1 MQLLELISK
10 AQGALTAMIGE
21 DWELDY
27 GKLGKLLE
35 VYSKKAKISLSR
47 VSYAAK
53 LLKDGKEL
61 VLGACHELPYSAI
74 CLYVLGRD
82 AGAPITLLDCIEA
95 VARVVKEGDPGVG
108 IYARYRVQMQ
118 NGVKVIEAGSRVMGP
133 EPILWYDTGCHRLV
147 VKVLKG
153 DGEEKAFVIRGHD
166 YFAYDYFVW
175 QLERLSGPLS
185 LEVQERTA
193 YEVERLEERFLR
205 VMTFLRPRLA
215 ETGIKLVP
223 HVSAERFLWRGLR
236 ALGREDL
243 WERAFAYLRYYD
255 LGESPAY
262 SAALAATIA
271 VAVEPSPKPTYLE
284 IATAFGVS
292 APSLRRRYM
301 RIAKKGPQ
309 PKSLK

>member
-1 MQLLELISK
+1 MQLLELIFK
-10 AQGALTAMIGE
+10 AHGALTAMTGE

-35 VYSKKAKISLSR
+35 VYSAKAKISLSR
-47 VSYAAK
+47 VSYAAI
-53 LLKDGKEL
+53 LLKDGKEI

-95 VARVVKEGDPGVG
+95 VARVVKEGDPGIG

-118 NGVKVIEAGSRVMGP
+118 NGVKVIEAGGRVKGP

-147 VKVLKG
+147 VKILKG
-153 DGEEKAFVIRGHD
+153 DGEERVLVIRGHD
-166 YFAYDYFVW
+166 YFTW

-193 YEVERLEERFLR
+193 YEVERLEERLLR
-205 VMTFLRPRLA
+205 AMTFLRPRLA
-215 ETGIKLVP
+215 ETGIKLVA

-236 ALGREDL
+236 ALGREYL
-243 WERAFAYLRYYD
+243 WEKAFAYLRYYD

-284 IATAFGVS
+284 IATAFGAS

>member
-1 MQLLELISK
+1 MELLELISK
-10 AQGALTAMIGE
+10 SQGALTAIIGE

-27 GKLGKLLE
+27 GKLGRLLE
-35 VYSKKAKISLSR
+35 VYSTKAKISLSR

-53 LLKDGKEL
+53 LLKDGREL
-61 VLGACHELPYSAI
+61 VLGTCHELPYSVV

-153 DGEEKAFVIRGHD
+153 DGEEERALVIRGHD
-166 YFAYDYFVW
+166 YFAW
-175 QLERLSGPLS
+175 RLETLSGPLS

-193 YEVERLEERFLR
+193 YEIEKLEERLLR
-205 VMTFLRPRLA
+205 SMTFLRPRLA
-215 ETGIKLVP
+215 ETGIKLVA
-223 HVSAERFLWRGLR
+223 HVNSERFLWRGLR

-243 WERAFAYLRYYD
+243 WERAVAYLRYYD

-271 VAVEPSPKPTYLE
+271 IAVDSSPEKPTYLD
-284 IATAFGVS
+284 IARAFGVS
-292 APSLRRRYM
+292 APSLRRRYE

-309 PKSLK
+309 LK

>member
-1 MQLLELISK
+1 MELLELISK
-10 AQGALTAMIGE
+10 AHGALTAIIGE
-21 DWELDY
+21 DWELDN
-27 GKLGKLLE
+27 GKLEKLLE
-35 VYSKKAKISLSR
+35 AYSKKAKISLSR

-74 CLYVLGRD
+74 CLYILGRD

-153 DGEEKAFVIRGHD
+153 DGEERALVIRGHD
-166 YFAYDYFVW
+166 YFTWY
-175 QLERLSGPLS
+175 LKNLSAPLG

-205 VMTFLRPRLA
+205 AMTFLRPRLA
-215 ETGIKLVP
+215 GTGVRLVA
-223 HVSAERFLWRGLR
+223 HVNSERFLWRGLR
-236 ALGREDL
+236 ILGREDL

-262 SAALAATIA
+262 SAALAATMA
-271 VAVEPSPKPTYLE
+271 VAVDPSPKPTYLD
-284 IATAFGVS
+284 IARAFGVS
-292 APSLRRRYM
+292 APSLVIRFE
-301 RIAKKGPQ
+301 RIAKKEPT
-309 PKSLK
+309 PK

>member
-1 MQLLELISK
+1 MQLLEPISK

-35 VYSKKAKISLSR
+35 VYSAKAKISLSR

-95 VARVVKEGDPGVG
+95 VARVVKEGDPGIG
-108 IYARYRVQMQ
+108 IYARYKVQMQ

-153 DGEEKAFVIRGHD
+153 DGEEKALVIRGHD

-193 YEVERLEERFLR
+193 YEVERLEERLLR
-205 VMTFLRPRLA
+205 AMTFLRPRLA
-215 ETGIKLVP
+215 GTGIKLVA

-301 RIAKKGPQ
+301 RIAKKGPS
-309 PKSLK
+309 PK

>member
-1 MQLLELISK
+1 MELLELISK

-27 GKLGKLLE
+27 GKLGRLLE

-53 LLKDGKEL
+53 LLKDGREL

-74 CLYVLGRD
+74 CLYVLGRG

-108 IYARYRVQMQ
+108 IYAHYKVQMQ
-118 NGVKVIEAGSRVMGP
+118 NGVEVIEAGSRVKGP

-147 VKVLKG
+147 VKILRG
-153 DGEEKAFVIRGHD
+153 DGEERVLTIRGHGC
-166 YFAYDYFVW
+166 FAW

-185 LEVQERTA
+185 LEVQERAA
-193 YEVERLEERFLR
+193 YEVERLEERLLR
-205 VMTFLRPRLA
+205 AMTFLRPRLT
-215 ETGIKLVP
+215 ETGIKLVA
-223 HVSAERFLWRGLR
+223 HVGAERFLWRGLR
-236 ALGREDL
+236 ILGRGDL
-243 WERAFAYLRYYD
+243 LERAFAYLRYYD

-284 IATAFGVS
+284 IARAFGVS
-292 APSLRRRYM
+292 EPSLKRRFKRL
-301 RIAKKGPQ
+301 AKKEP
-309 PKSLK
+309 SLK

>member
-1 MQLLELISK
+1 MELLELIFK

-27 GKLGKLLE
+27 GKLGRLLE
-35 VYSKKAKISLSR
+35 VYSTKAKISLSR

-82 AGAPITLLDCIEA
+82 AGAPITLLDSIEA

-118 NGVKVIEAGSRVMGP
+118 NGVKVIEAGSRVKGP

-147 VKVLKG
+147 VKILRG
-153 DGEEKAFVIRGHD
+153 DGEERALVIRGHD
-166 YFAYDYFVW
+166 YFAW
-175 QLERLSGPLS
+175 QLERLGGPLS

-205 VMTFLRPRLA
+205 MMTFLRPRLA
-215 ETGIKLVP
+215 KTGIKLVP

-236 ALGREDL
+236 ILGRGDL
-243 WERAFAYLRYYD
+243 LERAFAYLRYYD

-271 VAVEPSPKPTYLE
+271 VAMEPSPKPTYLE

>member
-1 MQLLELISK
+1 
-10 AQGALTAMIGE
+10 LT
-21 DWELDY
+21 
-27 GKLGKLLE
+27 
-35 VYSKKAKISLSR
+35 
-47 VSYAAK
+47 
-53 LLKDGKEL
+53 KDGKEL

-95 VARVVKEGDPGVG
+95 VARVVKEGDPGIG

-118 NGVKVIEAGSRVMGP
+118 NGVKVIEAGSRVKGP

-147 VKVLKG
+147 VKILRG
-153 DGEEKAFVIRGHD
+153 DGEEEKALVIRGHD
-166 YFAYDYFVW
+166 YFAW
-175 QLERLSGPLS
+175 QLERLSVPLS

-193 YEVERLEERFLR
+193 YEVERLEERLLR
-205 VMTFLRPRLA
+205 AMTFLRPRLA
-215 ETGIKLVP
+215 KTGIKLVT

-243 WERAFAYLRYYD
+243 SKGAVAYLRYYD

-271 VAVEPSPKPTYLE
+271 VAIDPSPEKPTYLD
-284 IATAFGVS
+284 IARAFGVS
-292 APSLRRRYM
+292 ARSLRRRYM

>member
-1 MQLLELISK
+1 MELLELIFK
-10 AQGALTAMIGE
+10 AQGALTAMTGE

-27 GKLGKLLE
+27 GKLGRLLE
-35 VYSKKAKISLSR
+35 VYSTKAKISLSR

-61 VLGACHELPYSAI
+61 VLGTCHELPYSAI

-82 AGAPITLLDCIEA
+82 AGAPITLLDSIEA

-118 NGVKVIEAGSRVMGP
+118 NGVKVIEAGGRVKGP
-133 EPILWYDTGCHRLV
+133 EPILWYDTGCHRLI

-153 DGEEKAFVIRGHD
+153 DGEEEKALTIRGHD
-166 YFAYDYFVW
+166 HFIW

-185 LEVQERTA
+185 LEIQERTA
-193 YEVERLEERFLR
+193 YGIERLEERLLR
-205 VMTFLRPRLA
+205 AMTFLRPRLA
-215 ETGIKLVP
+215 ETGIKLVA
-223 HVSAERFLWRGLR
+223 HVNSERFLWRGLR

-271 VAVEPSPKPTYLE
+271 VAVDPSPKPTYLE

-292 APSLRRRYM
+292 APSLRRRYE
-301 RIAKKGPQ
+301 RIAKKGPS
-309 PKSLK
+309 PK

>member
-1 MQLLELISK
+1 MELLELISK
-10 AQGALTAMIGE
+10 AHGALTAMIGE

-108 IYARYRVQMQ
+108 ICARYRVQMQ
-118 NGVKVIEAGSRVMGP
+118 NGVKVIEAGSRVKGP

-147 VKVLKG
+147 VKILRG
-153 DGEEKAFVIRGHD
+153 DGEERALVIRGHD
-166 YFAYDYFVW
+166 YFAW
-175 QLERLSGPLS
+175 QLERLGGPLS

-193 YEVERLEERFLR
+193 YEVERLEERLLR
-205 VMTFLRPRLA
+205 AMTFLRPRLA
-215 ETGIKLVP
+215 ETGIKLVA

-236 ALGREDL
+236 ILGREDL

-271 VAVEPSPKPTYLE
+271 VAMEPSPKPTYLE

-292 APSLRRRYM
+292 EPSLKRRFK
-301 RIAKKGPQ
+301 RIAKKGP
-309 PKSLK
+309 SLK

>member
-1 MQLLELISK
+1 MELLELISK
-10 AQGALTAMIGE
+10 AHGALTAMTGE

-27 GKLGKLLE
+27 GKLGRLLE
-35 VYSKKAKISLSR
+35 VYSTKAKISLSR

-53 LLKDGKEL
+53 LLKDGREL

-95 VARVVKEGDPGVG
+95 VARVVKEGDPGIG

-133 EPILWYDTGCHRLV
+133 EPILWYDTGCHRLI
-147 VKVLKG
+147 VKILRG
-153 DGEEKAFVIRGHD
+153 DGEERALTIRGHD
-166 YFAYDYFVW
+166 YFAW
-175 QLERLSGPLS
+175 QLERLNGPLR

-193 YEVERLEERFLR
+193 YEIERLEERLLGA
-205 VMTFLRPRLA
+205 MTFLRPRLA
-215 ETGIKLVP
+215 ETGIKLVA
-223 HVSAERFLWRGLR
+223 HVGAERFLWRGLR
-236 ALGREDL
+236 ILGREDL
-243 WERAFAYLRYYD
+243 WEKAVTYLRYYD

-292 APSLRRRYM
+292 APSLRRRYE
-301 RIAKKGPQ
+301 RIAKRGPL
-309 PKSLK
+309 LK

>member
-1 MQLLELISK
+1 MELLELISK
-10 AQGALTAMIGE
+10 AHGALTAMIGE
-21 DWELDY
+21 GWELDY

-35 VYSKKAKISLSR
+35 AYSKKAKISLSR

-95 VARVVKEGDPGVG
+95 VARVVKEGDPGIG

-133 EPILWYDTGCHRLV
+133 EPILWYDTGCHRLI
-147 VKVLKG
+147 VKILRG
-153 DGEEKAFVIRGHD
+153 DGEERALTIRGHD
-166 YFAYDYFVW
+166 YFAW
-175 QLERLSGPLS
+175 QLERLNGPLR

-193 YEVERLEERFLR
+193 YEIERLEERLLGA
-205 VMTFLRPRLA
+205 MTFLRPRLA
-215 ETGIKLVP
+215 ETGIKLVA
-223 HVSAERFLWRGLR
+223 HVGAERFLWRGLR
-236 ALGREDL
+236 ILGREDL
-243 WERAFAYLRYYD
+243 WEKAVTYLRYYD

-292 APSLRRRYM
+292 APSLRRRYE
-301 RIAKKGPQ
+301 RIAKRGPL
-309 PKSLK
+309 LK

>member
-1 MQLLELISK
+1 
-10 AQGALTAMIGE
+10 
-21 DWELDY
+21 
-27 GKLGKLLE
+27 
-35 VYSKKAKISLSR
+35 
-47 VSYAAK
+47 
-53 LLKDGKEL
+53 
-61 VLGACHELPYSAI
+61 
-74 CLYVLGRD
+74 
-82 AGAPITLLDCIEA
+82 
-95 VARVVKEGDPGVG
+95 VKEGDPGIG

-118 NGVKVIEAGSRVMGP
+118 NGVKVIEAGSRVKGP

-147 VKVLKG
+147 VKILRG
-153 DGEEKAFVIRGHD
+153 DGEEEKALVIRGHD
-166 YFAYDYFVW
+166 YFAW

-193 YEVERLEERFLR
+193 YEVERLEERLLR
-205 VMTFLRPRLA
+205 AMTFLRPRLA
-215 ETGIKLVP
+215 KTGIKLVT

-301 RIAKKGPQ
+301 RIAKKGPS
-309 PKSLK
+309 PK

>member
-1 MQLLELISK
+1 MELLELISK

-27 GKLGKLLE
+27 GKLGRLLE

-61 VLGACHELPYSAI
+61 VLGTCHELPYSAI

-82 AGAPITLLDCIEA
+82 AGAPVTVLDTIEA
-95 VARVVKEGDPGVG
+95 VARTVREGDPGIG
-108 IYARYRVQMQ
+108 IYARYRVQMS
-118 NGVKVIEAGSRVMGP
+118 NGVKVIEAGSRVKGP

-147 VKVLKG
+147 VKILRG
-153 DGEEKAFVIRGHD
+153 DGEEERALVIRGHD
-166 YFAYDYFVW
+166 YFTW

-193 YEVERLEERFLR
+193 YEVERLEERLLGA
-205 VMTFLRPRLA
+205 MTFLRPRLA
-215 ETGIKLVP
+215 ETGIRLVA
-223 HVSAERFLWRGLR
+223 HVGAERFLWRGLR
-236 ALGREDL
+236 ILGREDL
-243 WERAFAYLRYYD
+243 WERAFAYLRHYD
-255 LGESPAY
+255 LGEGPAY

-271 VAVEPSPKPTYLE
+271 VAVDPSPKPTYLE

-292 APSLRRRYM
+292 APSLRRRYE
-301 RIAKKGPQ
+301 RIAKKGP
-309 PKSLK
+309 SLK

>member
-1 MQLLELISK
+1 MTVMESLELISK

-27 GKLGKLLE
+27 GKLGRLLE
-35 VYSKKAKISLSR
+35 VYSTKAKISLSR

-53 LLKDGKEL
+53 LLKDGREL

-74 CLYVLGRD
+74 CLYVLGRG

-95 VARVVKEGDPGVG
+95 VARVVKEGDPGIG

-153 DGEEKAFVIRGHD
+153 DGEEERALVIRGHD
-166 YFAYDYFVW
+166 YFIW
-175 QLERLSGPLS
+175 QLKRLGGPLG
-185 LEVQERTA
+185 LEVQERVA

-205 VMTFLRPRLA
+205 TMTFLRPRLA
-215 ETGIKLVP
+215 ETGIKLVA
-223 HVSAERFLWRGLR
+223 HVNSERFLWRGLR

-301 RIAKKGPQ
+301 RIAKKGPS
-309 PKSLK
+309 PK